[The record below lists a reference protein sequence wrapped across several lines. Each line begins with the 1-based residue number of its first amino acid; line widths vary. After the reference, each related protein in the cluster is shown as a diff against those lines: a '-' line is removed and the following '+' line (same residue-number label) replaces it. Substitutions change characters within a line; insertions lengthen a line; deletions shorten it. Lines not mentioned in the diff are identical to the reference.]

1 MRRPLMALSRKS
13 LLTIYKSFL
22 RPLLD
27 YLQIL
32 SMISHTMIR
41 SKQNLRPFSIMHFQ
55 LSLVQ

>member
-22 RPLLD
+22 GPLLD

-41 SKQNLRPFSIMHFQ
+41 SKQNLRPFIIMHF
-55 LSLVQ
+55 